1 MYNSTISEKTNHH
14 SALFSAIYMLFRNG
28 IWAKCSIKYRE
39 SDALFKFGE
48 KKDEYFQWAS
58 ACCSIYCKI
67 FLLFFCWGQKL
78 EMLSLKKLSVQNL
91 H

>member
-48 KKDEYFQWAS
+48 KKDEFISNELVLVAAFTAKYSCYF
-58 ACCSIYCKI
+58 
-67 FLLFFCWGQKL
+67 
-78 EMLSLKKLSVQNL
+78 SVEDKN
-91 H
+91 